1 VNTGIAADELPE
13 GDGVIACH
21 HLGGLFADMIEE
33 ALVLPLT
40 TLGIT
45 PASTIRRPANDH
57 RLAIVAEI
65 DGDLKL
71 AGYVFVE
78 H

>member
-1 VNTGIAADELPE
+1 L
-13 GDGVIACH
+13 
-21 HLGGLFADMIEE
+21 IE
-33 ALVLPLT
+33 ATLVLPLT
-40 TLGIT
+40 TFGIT
-45 PASTIRRPANDH
+45 PASAIRRPANDY